1 MGAQGRRGTT
11 GGGVTRGDAEQV
23 YRGNLERLL
32 RRIHEQ
38 RGLDMSRYRPQYVER
53 RVATRLRALGLHS
66 YRQYGDYI
74 GRHPEEFDRL
84 IDTLTIN
91 VTEFFRDTVVYDLVA
106 REVLPS
112 LVSEKLAVR
121 QRMIRVWS
129 AGCATGEEPY
139 SVAMALLEALGGDA
153 HRMKISILATDLDET
168 ALAKARAATYPLD
181 RLKNIPKPLQVK
193 YLDIDADTFHIR
205 PEVTRLVKFRK
216 LNLFSD
222 KPLSVVD
229 LILCR
234 NVFIYF
240 NREQQELALESF
252 WSALVRGGH
261 LVLGRSEKMSTAMAR
276 KFELVSG
283 RERVYRKPK
292 SG

>member
-1 MGAQGRRGTT
+1 MGTQVRRGTT

-32 RRIHEQ
+32 RHIHEQ

-66 YRQYGDYI
+66 YRQYRDYI
-74 GRHPEEFDRL
+74 VNHPDEFDRL
-84 IDTLTIN
+84 VDTLTIN
-91 VTEFFRDTVVYDLVA
+91 VTEFFRDSVVYDLVA
-106 REVLPS
+106 KEVLPP
-112 LVSEKLAVR
+112 LVSEKLAAR

-139 SVAMALLEALGGDA
+139 SVAMSLLEALGDDA
-153 HRMKISILATDLDET
+153 HMMKISILATDLDET
-168 ALAKARAATYPLD
+168 ALARARAATYPID

-193 YLDIDADTFHIR
+193 YLDIDADTFRIR

-240 NREQQELALESF
+240 NREQQEQALESF
-252 WSALVRGGH
+252 RLALVRGGH
-261 LVLGRSEKMSTAMAR
+261 LVLGRSEKMSPEMGR

-283 RERVYRKPK
+283 REHVYRKPK